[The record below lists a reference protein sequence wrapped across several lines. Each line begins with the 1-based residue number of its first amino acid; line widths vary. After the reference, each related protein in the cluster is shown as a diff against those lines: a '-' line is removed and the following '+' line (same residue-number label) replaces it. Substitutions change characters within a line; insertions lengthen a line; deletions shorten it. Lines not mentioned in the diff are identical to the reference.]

1 MMKFTIREIAVEDA
15 GRIREIDAVN
25 SGIAK
30 ENYWK
35 ARIQK
40 FKTQTGDESQ
50 HSLGYV
56 AETEGKIIAYI
67 LSEVRAWEFG
77 SPPCGW
83 IFAVG
88 IDPPY
93 RRHGVASALCR
104 HVCRQ
109 FQAVGIKHIRTM
121 VRRDNLDMLS
131 FFRASGF
138 RSGPFVELELD
149 LDS

>member
-1 MMKFTIREIAVEDA
+1 MQLQIREIRVEDTE
-15 GRIREIDAVN
+15 RIREIDAVN

-30 ENYWK
+30 DNYWEKRLKNFNTGEKEK
-35 ARIQK
+35 A
-40 FKTQTGDESQ
+40 SQ
-50 HSLGYV
+50 NLGFV
-56 AETEGKIIAYI
+56 AQVEGEIIAYI

-88 IDPPY
+88 IDPVY
-93 RRHGVASALCR
+93 RRRGVASALCS

-109 FQAVGIKHIRTM
+109 FKSLDVKHVRTM
-121 VRRDNLDMLS
+121 VRRDNLDLLS

-138 RSGPFVELELD
+138 RAGPFVELELN
-149 LDS
+149 LES